1 MNVKEVMTKDLITL
15 EPDASI
21 LDAAQLMK
29 KFNVG
34 TILIAQNDKL
44 TGILTDRDIVLR
56 LIAENID
63 CQDAK
68 LKDFMSQSP
77 VSVSSNEDIK
87 FVADMM
93 AEHQIKR
100 LPITENNKLV
110 GIVTLG
116 DLSMVAPEQAQEV
129 LEQCSKPL
137 RKDIAA

>member
-34 TILIAQNDKL
+34 TILITQNDKL

-77 VSVSSNEDIK
+77 VSVSSNEDIQ

-100 LPITENNKLV
+100 LPIIENNKPV

-116 DLSMVAPEQAQEV
+116 DLSMVEPEQAQEV

>member
-1 MNVKEVMTKDLITL
+1 MNVKEVMTTDLITL
-15 EPDASI
+15 ESDASI
-21 LDAAQLMK
+21 LEAAQQMK

-34 TILIAQNDKL
+34 TILITQNDKL
-44 TGILTDRDIVLR
+44 AGILTDRDIVLR

-77 VSVSSNEDIK
+77 VSVSSNENIQ
-87 FVADMM
+87 FAADMM

-100 LPITENNKLV
+100 LPIIENNKLV
-110 GIVTLG
+110 GIMTLG

>member
-1 MNVKEVMTKDLITL
+1 VNVKEVMTKDLITL

-34 TILIAQNDKL
+34 TILITQNDKL

-77 VSVSSNEDIK
+77 VSVSSNEDIQ

-100 LPITENNKLV
+100 LPIIENNKLV

>member
-34 TILIAQNDKL
+34 TILITQNDKL

-63 CQDAK
+63 CQNAK

-77 VSVSSNEDIK
+77 VSVSSNEDIQ

-100 LPITENNKLV
+100 LPIIENNKLV

>member
-34 TILIAQNDKL
+34 TILITQNDKL

-77 VSVSSNEDIK
+77 VSVSSNEDIQ

-100 LPITENNKLV
+100 LPIIENNKLV

>member
-34 TILIAQNDKL
+34 TILITQNDKL

-68 LKDFMSQSP
+68 LKDFM
-77 VSVSSNEDIK
+77 N
-87 FVADMM
+87 
-93 AEHQIKR
+93 
-100 LPITENNKLV
+100 LV
-110 GIVTLG
+110 
-116 DLSMVAPEQAQEV
+116 EE
-129 LEQCSKPL
+129 
-137 RKDIAA
+137 IAKNI

>member
-1 MNVKEVMTKDLITL
+1 MNAKEVMTKDLITL

-34 TILIAQNDKL
+34 TILITQNDKL

-77 VSVSSNEDIK
+77 VSVSSNEDIQ

-100 LPITENNKLV
+100 LPIIENNKLV

>member
-34 TILIAQNDKL
+34 TILITQNDKV